1 MSSAACAIPLHSS
14 PDDRKRPLSVASTTS
29 SSSSSLPRRYR
40 KKFAGSIITSGLAA
54 YGGELLSSPTAKPT
68 DFLQQH
74 PSPALSTVVECSPSD
89 WRLHPGNGES
99 TTRFRFVVP
108 PVAGCAIE
116 ESATAPCA
124 GSSQQQRPDV
134 TSVDAASGIDSIDT
148 SMESDDHVTMATTTG
163 SDIVD
168 VCNNKSYVVR
178 RVIEEIIET
187 ERSYVRDL
195 GEVVHVSAFVL
206 LTCFIFF
213 IAFHYVVL
221 TKML

>member
-1 MSSAACAIPLHSS
+1 
-14 PDDRKRPLSVASTTS
+14 
-29 SSSSSLPRRYR
+29 
-40 KKFAGSIITSGLAA
+40 
-54 YGGELLSSPTAKPT
+54 
-68 DFLQQH
+68 
-74 PSPALSTVVECSPSD
+74 
-89 WRLHPGNGES
+89 
-99 TTRFRFVVP
+99 
-108 PVAGCAIE
+108 
-116 ESATAPCA
+116 
-124 GSSQQQRPDV
+124 
-134 TSVDAASGIDSIDT
+134 
-148 SMESDDHVTMATTTG
+148 MESDDHVTMATTTG